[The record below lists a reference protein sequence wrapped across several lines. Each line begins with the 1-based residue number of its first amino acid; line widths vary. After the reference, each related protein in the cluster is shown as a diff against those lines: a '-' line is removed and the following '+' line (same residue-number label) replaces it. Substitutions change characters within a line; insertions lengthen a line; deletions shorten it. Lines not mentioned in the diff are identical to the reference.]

1 MSNIVDQVRM
11 CHFPYYTLSNPN
23 NNVAYYSTYVH
34 WHILIWLRTSRGEF
48 VKAFTCEL
56 RKLKMGFT
64 GELVRSVFSKN
75 RSDGSHE
82 NKVRRNSAKNRR
94 MLSVRSFL
102 CGDEFNSVLAE
113 NDSASVKSS
122 EVTVSQSVHE
132 GLLNDEGDTESEET
146 VENVA
151 QNRPSSNSKK
161 SLNEEEAAVLIQSAF
176 RGFLLRRQNGEIKSQ
191 TGKDEFNLVTESPDK
206 KSIGTSIDVQT
217 SNSTEVFSVEGE
229 LKGICHRIQRRT
241 RTQAIKQKED
251 WDDSTVSSYVSKMRM
266 QNRMEASTRRERALA
281 YAFSQQ
287 LRICSKRKSPKF
299 NSMESNMSW
308 SWLERW
314 MATRLPETSSV
325 ESHAMKQ
332 YDPSNGSHKFTIMT
346 RFFDAAGEEKESC
359 GSNEVPLHFDNYSIN
374 SREEKVSFKPH
385 TPKTNFKARRTVS
398 RRKTVPSYQF
408 HEEQPKVSK
417 RDGSGDASKDIK
429 QKQKQVGSRTEIAL
443 STSKASDV

>member
-1 MSNIVDQVRM
+1 MSEKLCYACFATASDGYGSKMLNDFKNRLVSELNNSKPVIFKGWKVDK
-11 CHFPYYTLSNPN
+11 N
-23 NNVAYYSTYVH
+23 
-34 WHILIWLRTSRGEF
+34 
-48 VKAFTCEL
+48 AFTCEL

-287 LRICSKRKSPKF
+287 
-299 NSMESNMSW
+299 
-308 SWLERW
+308 RW

-408 HEEQPKVSK
+408 HEEQPKWGAVIVVVII
-417 RDGSGDASKDIK
+417 AAIVMVIVAVIV
-429 QKQKQVGSRTEIAL
+429 VGM
-443 STSKASDV
+443 